1 MKKVVLDTNILVSR
15 LISPKGVPAKIV
27 KALQEK
33 RFILV
38 TSEELLS
45 ELKRTLNYPKI
56 KRNYKLEDRDIN
68 KYIKNLS
75 IFSELV
81 SPKEKLRI
89 IKDDPDDNRFI
100 ESAVSGKATYI
111 VSGDK
116 HLLELEEYEG
126 IKLITPRQFLEELK
140 KTE

>member
-100 ESAVSGKATYI
+100 ESAVAGKATYI

-126 IKLITPRQFLEELK
+126 IKLITSRQFLEELK